1 MGQRTLKQQIWA
13 YHSLFKGWLK
23 VFFESN
29 IELRSKVGGKKEKR
43 CFFTRKIV
51 NFQFPFVSWINNLF
65 FVLLAEIITDVL
77 AVRRRK

>member
-23 VFFESN
+23 VFLESN

-43 CFFTRKIV
+43 CFFTRKREFSI
-51 NFQFPFVSWINNLF
+51 S
-65 FVLLAEIITDVL
+65 
-77 AVRRRK
+77 